1 MPEAVI
7 FDMDGVLVDSEPIW
21 QDVELPVFQR
31 LGVPL
36 TREMCTQT
44 MGFRVNEAVA
54 HWYERYPWS
63 GPTVDEVAHEIVDG
77 VIDAINERGEP
88 MAGVDEAVAFLQRE
102 GLRLAIA
109 SSSFYRVIDAVL
121 ERLGL
126 ADAFEVVHS
135 AEDEA
140 NGKPHP
146 AVYLTAA
153 AKLSVQPSA
162 CVAIED
168 SPNGVD
174 SATRAGM
181 TCVAIPEPG
190 TESDPRFDAADVV
203 LASLAELPDRWAAVA
218 AL

>member
-1 MPEAVI
+1 VPEAVI

-21 QDVELPVFQR
+21 QDVEIELLGR

-44 MGFRVNEAVA
+44 MGFRVNEAVG
-54 HWYERYPWS
+54 HWYERYPWT
-63 GPTVDEVAHEIVDG
+63 GPTVDEVADELVDD
-77 VIDAINERGEP
+77 VIGAISERGEP
-88 MAGVDEAVAFLQRE
+88 MAGVDEVIAFLEDE

-109 SSSFYRVIDAVL
+109 SSSYYRVIDAVL
-121 ERLGL
+121 RRFDLTQR
-126 ADAFEVVHS
+126 FEVVHS
-135 AEDEA
+135 AQEEA

-153 AKLSVQPSA
+153 AKLGIAPEA
-162 CVAIED
+162 CIAIED
-168 SPNGVD
+168 SPNGVL

-181 TCVAIPEPG
+181 TCIAIPEPG
-190 TESDPRFDAADVV
+190 TETDPRFADADLLIPSLLV
-203 LASLAELPDRWAAVA
+203 LPERWATVA